1 MSLDNKYLY
10 IKYKMKYLNLKN
22 QLGGD
27 QNNYDYVLAK
37 VSINGLELANA
48 SDELKSNRTIIEAAI
63 TNDGEALEFVPEDLK
78 RDKNLYYQQQEV
90 IQIQC
95 FIFLICKI

>member
-27 QNNYDYVLAK
+27 
-37 VSINGLELANA
+37 
-48 SDELKSNRTIIEAAI
+48 
-63 TNDGEALEFVPEDLK
+63 
-78 RDKNLYYQQQEV
+78 
-90 IQIQC
+90 
-95 FIFLICKI
+95 